1 MKLLRSCKLNLLQ
14 WRINP
19 KYLAIFLYMALYLWY
34 VTHGYVD
41 FCRDV
46 DRSIRPW
53 IFPLLPGTPGAFIT
67 VYLGFV
73 LLLSDAPF
81 RSRQQQFVLQ
91 RVGKRIWAAGRCC
104 ICSLPVWCL
113 RCFSG
118 S

>member
-53 IFPLLPGTPGAFIT
+53 IFPLLPGTQGP
-67 VYLGFV
+67 
-73 LLLSDAPF
+73 LS
-81 RSRQQQFVLQ
+81 RC
-91 RVGKRIWAAGRCC
+91 IWALCCCCQTPPFAAASSSLCPAG
-104 ICSLPVWCL
+104 
-113 RCFSG
+113 G
-118 S
+118 